1 MFKTTQSILDQIRKN
16 RDYQCLSLQPD
27 TAAKALKAAQKTGQR
42 VCILAET
49 YGRTHVIFVAKDF
62 QNDTWAEGFF
72 RFAKDVST
80 EFSGIDLEIFGAI
93 AEDEC
98 TAAALRLSAAVNGY
112 IYCRDE
118 TMPCGKCQLVFYK
131 G

>member
-1 MFKTTQSILDQIRKN
+1 MFKTPQSILGQIRKN

-27 TAAKALKAAQKTGQR
+27 TAAKALKVAQKTGQR
-42 VCILAET
+42 VCIVAET

-72 RFAKDVST
+72 RFVKDVSKDI
-80 EFSGIDLEIFGAI
+80 SGIDQEIFGVL

-98 TAAALRLSAAVNGY
+98 TAAAVRLSAAVNGY

-118 TMPCGKCQLVFYK
+118 IMPCGRYQLVFYK